1 VSTNDAWK
9 ALHLLYV
16 GKTGPVGLTWDNLS
30 EAGVRCHEDT
40 MDELTERG
48 VINKVND
55 TYVVSPATRFILNSF
70 LVSRRQFSGDLWVD
84 YPAVFAVMPFRED
97 WSQRVYDDLIRPA
110 AFAAGYTC
118 GRADEHPAIGDIREG
133 LWRSLLQ
140 AGVIIADISVP
151 NPNVFF
157 EIGLASGLGKDPLL
171 LKRKDTP
178 LPADFGGARY
188 LEYDIDDLAK
198 GRDLLKRQL
207 IEWANIRGM
216 GGVKEVVDANH
227 RGRPNR

>member
-1 VSTNDAWK
+1 
-9 ALHLLYV
+9 
-16 GKTGPVGLTWDNLS
+16 
-30 EAGVRCHEDT
+30 
-40 MDELTERG
+40 
-48 VINKVND
+48 
-55 TYVVSPATRFILNSF
+55 
-70 LVSRRQFSGDLWVD
+70 
-84 YPAVFAVMPFRED
+84 
-97 WSQRVYDDLIRPA
+97 
-110 AFAAGYTC
+110 
-118 GRADEHPAIGDIREG
+118 
-133 LWRSLLQ
+133 LQ